1 MSDTTLEN
9 ALAFFGEDLEAARD
23 IFMAA
28 VESVASG
35 PGDEIDDLV
44 DDILEDSEAVPGTG
58 LLLVE
63 REALEALRD
72 GPYDVSGDLEA
83 ALENFNWALRK
94 ALRELKKA
102 LSRETA
108 GAVP

>member
-1 MSDTTLEN
+1 MSDTTLKN
-9 ALAFFGEDLEAARD
+9 ALTLFEEDLEAARD
-23 IFMAA
+23 IFMVA

-35 PGDEIDDLV
+35 PGDEIDGLV
-44 DDILEDSEAVPGTG
+44 DDILEDSKAVPGTG

-83 ALENFNWALRK
+83 ALENFNWAFRKTLRD
-94 ALRELKKA
+94 LKKA
-102 LSRETA
+102 LARETA
-108 GAVP
+108 S